1 MKGANCLVL
10 PTHFKKN
17 MPNKIPEALITD
29 GMGVTWPFF
38 TMENSI
44 HDMIRELINVHGL
57 SWALPAKL
65 RICTFS
71 ISEAAIREFIS
82 LKDDRL
88 VNEIEIII
96 DHTARK
102 NKLDMLLFANENT
115 KVFLAD
121 VHAKVIVIEAGNQIV
136 IMTSANMNTIK
147 RYEAGIISINS
158 AITAYFIEQLEELKQ
173 LSIPF
178 TIE

>member
-1 MKGANCLVL
+1 
-10 PTHFKKN
+10 
-17 MPNKIPEALITD
+17 MPVEIPEGTISD
-29 GMGVTWPFF
+29 GRGVTWPFF
-38 TMENSI
+38 TIEDSI
-44 HDMIRELINVHGL
+44 HDKIRELINLYGL

-71 ISEAAIREFIS
+71 ISESAIREFIS
-82 LKDDRL
+82 LKDDNL
-88 VNEIEIII
+88 VSEIEIII

-121 VHAKVIVIEAGNQIV
+121 VHAKVIVIEAGNNIV
-136 IMTSANMNTIK
+136 IMTSANLNTIK
-147 RYEAGIISINS
+147 RFEAGIISLNS
-158 AITAYFIEQLEELKQ
+158 SITDYFMQQLEELKEI
-173 LSIPF
+173 SMPF

>member
-1 MKGANCLVL
+1 MQ
-10 PTHFKKN
+10 FE
-17 MPNKIPEALITD
+17 IPEGAIKD
-29 GMGVTWPFF
+29 GQGVIWPFF
-38 TMENSI
+38 TMEENI
-44 HDMIRELINVHGL
+44 HDMIRELINLHGL
-57 SWALPAKL
+57 SWAMPAKL

-71 ISEAAIREFIS
+71 ISESAIREFIS
-82 LKDDRL
+82 LKEDNL
-88 VNEIEIII
+88 VGDIEIII

-121 VHAKVIVIEAGNQIV
+121 VHAKVIVIEAGASIV

-158 AITAYFIEQLEELKQ
+158 SITDYFIKQLEELREI
-173 LSIPF
+173 SIPF

>member
-1 MKGANCLVL
+1 MLI
-10 PTHFKKN
+10 
-17 MPNKIPEALITD
+17 KIPAGTITD
-29 GMGVTWPFF
+29 GRGVTWPFF
-38 TMENSI
+38 TMEESI
-44 HDMIRELINVHGL
+44 HDKIRELINLHGL
-57 SWALPAKL
+57 SWALPATL

-71 ISEAAIREFIS
+71 ISESAIREFIS
-82 LKDDRL
+82 LKDDNL

-121 VHAKVIVIEAGNQIV
+121 VHAKVIVIEAGNRIV

-147 RYEAGIISINS
+147 RFEAGIISMNS
-158 AITAYFIEQLEELKQ
+158 AITAYFIQQLEELREI
-173 LSIPF
+173 SIPF